1 MSIDPNTLALL
12 KLTLKDKFV
21 PLLPPLLDQKKTQEE
36 KDKKNVSRA
45 LSAFVLHHFCEVTEE
60 IAAKSVVDDFDD
72 GGVDAI
78 LYHADT
84 VYLIQ
89 SKLKESEQ
97 FKQEEAQAF
106 CAGVRQLLQLNF
118 SNFNDH
124 FKRRQTDIEDC
135 IENCKKIQIIIAH
148 VGSGISQP
156 AANALNQLFED
167 ETSDEERLVS
177 PLVEIGYQ
185 KVTEF
190 IRNGNSYKR
199 VDARIWLECHK
210 SISSPRQSYFGLV
223 SVQELVDL
231 HMQHD
236 KGLYEKNIRTFL
248 GMGLK
253 QGVNEAIQET
263 LATTPQNFC
272 YLNNGVTALCEFIEP
287 KIPRG
292 GKKLFK
298 VKGLSIINGA
308 QTISSSAHA
317 KAKGIDISRAKVML
331 TLIAADSDSDFGK
344 SVTKARN
351 HQNPV
356 SLSDFVALE
365 EDQERLRREAAY
377 LKIHY
382 EYKSGVSDQSD
393 PAKIHITEAVPALA
407 LLHPDPRYAVWLK
420 KEPGNLYQ
428 TKSEQYKGLFP
439 SSLSIQ
445 TLINAVTFYRYMQAQ
460 MVIQA
465 NGATTS
471 LERLTYKH
479 GVFALGWV
487 LSKRIRKHI
496 FASNLI
502 NLTDLETAMSRP
514 FDEARNRLYNLI
526 QEQYNAGR
534 GPLAVYR
541 NQTHAIPVIQKL
553 MLEDYALTNDQAI
566 PHKRSQHEAND
577 PYPVALFDY
586 MAQKAPE
593 IKVGP

>member
-12 KLTLKDKFV
+12 KETLKDKFV

-45 LSAFVLHHFCEVTEE
+45 LSAFVIHHLCEVSEE
-60 IAAKSVVDDFDD
+60 TAAKSVVDDFDD
-72 GGVDAI
+72 GGIDAI
-78 LYHADT
+78 FFHVDT

-89 SKLKESEQ
+89 SKLKGSEQ

-118 SNFNDH
+118 TNFNDH
-124 FKRRQTDIEDC
+124 IKRRQTDLEDC
-135 IENCKKIQIIIAH
+135 IENCKKIQIVIIH
-148 VGSGISQP
+148 VGAGISLP
-156 AANALNQLFED
+156 AANAINRLLED
-167 ETSDEERLVS
+167 AGSDEERLATPYIDVDA
-177 PLVEIGYQ
+177 Q

-190 IRNGNSYKR
+190 IRKGNAYKR
-199 VDARIWLECHK
+199 VDAKIYLECNK
-210 SISSPRQSYFGLV
+210 SIGSPRKSYFGLV
-223 SVQELVDL
+223 SVSDLVDL
-231 HMQHD
+231 HIKHD
-236 KGLYEKNIRTFL
+236 KALYEKNIRTFL

-253 QGVNEAIQET
+253 QGVNEAIQQT
-263 LATTPQNFC
+263 LELRPQDFC
-272 YLNNGVTALCEFIEP
+272 YLNNGVTALCEIIEP
-287 KIPRG
+287 KAERLG
-292 GKKLFK
+292 RRSFQL
-298 VKGLSIINGA
+298 KGLSIINGA

-317 KAKGIDISRAKVML
+317 KAKGTDISKAKVML
-331 TLIAADSDSDFGK
+331 TLITGDSDSEFGK

-377 LKIHY
+377 LNIHY

-407 LLHPDPRYAVWLK
+407 MLHRDPRYAVWLK

-439 SSLSIQ
+439 SDLSIQ
-445 TLINAVTFYRYMQAQ
+445 TLVNAVTFYRYVQAQ

-465 NGATTS
+465 SGATTS

-487 LSKRIRKHI
+487 LSKRIRKYI
-496 FASNLI
+496 FAPNLI
-502 NLTDLETAMSRP
+502 KLTTLETAMSRP
-514 FDEARNRLYNLI
+514 FDEARNRLHDLI
-526 QEQYNAGR
+526 QEQYNLGR
-534 GPLAVYR
+534 GALAVYR
-541 NQTHAIPVIQKL
+541 NQTHAIPVIQRL
-553 MLEDYALTNDQAI
+553 MLEDYGLANDPAI
-566 PHKRSQHEAND
+566 PYKQSQNQAND

-586 MAQKAPE
+586 LAQKAPE